1 MKISNSTKIIISI
14 CSILTI
20 LSLSVFHSKGISSK
34 KISSKEIAN
43 LTDLW
48 IQEVTEK
55 NNPEAIGKLFCSDG
69 NLVGT
74 VSQIKRNGEDIQRYF
89 DYFAK
94 LPGIKVVSK
103 EYNIS
108 KIVDNVYINTAFI
121 TWSWD
126 GLKTPI
132 VARMSFVYR
141 DKCIFQL
148 HSSALPELNKDLY
161 EVSQSK

>member
-1 MKISNSTKIIISI
+1 MKLSNSSKIIAFSCILIILALSIFHAKYDISY
-14 CSILTI
+14 
-20 LSLSVFHSKGISSK
+20 
-34 KISSKEIAN
+34 KEISN

-55 NNPEAIGKLFCSDG
+55 NRPEAIGKLFCTDG
-69 NLVGT
+69 NLIGT
-74 VSQIKRNGEDIQRYF
+74 VSQIKRNGEDIKRYF

-94 LPGIKVVSK
+94 LPGIKVISK

-108 KIVDNVYINTAFI
+108 KVTNNVYINTAFI

-126 GLKTPI
+126 GLEKPI

-141 DKCIFQL
+141 NKCIFQL

-161 EVSQSK
+161 KISQTK